1 MQETLTL
8 TILILDLECGSKVDL
23 FWTYITTPLCTHR
36 AYVSQMQIPHLNS
49 ELGVSGLPAQAVHKL
64 RRGYIRAESTH
75 SDARE
80 HGRRDD
86 YAAQATR
93 YPLSLLWR

>member
-36 AYVSQMQIPHLNS
+36 ANVSQMQIPHLNS
-49 ELGVSGLPAQAVHKL
+49 ELGVSGLPAQAVFRFWIRNVDL
-64 RRGYIRAESTH
+64 RLIYCRLTSLRL
-75 SDARE
+75 
-80 HGRRDD
+80 
-86 YAAQATR
+86 YACIEFTR
-93 YPLSLLWR
+93 VGVQ